1 VELVLVL
8 LMGGD
13 VLCPKD
19 IVTDV
24 KVDVDALRRAD
35 VGGVDVDVADVV
47 GTART
52 NNRLMYR
59 LQ

>member
-1 VELVLVL
+1 
-8 LMGGD
+8 MGGD

-35 VGGVDVDVADVV
+35 VGGVDVDVADVADVV